1 MRSVT
6 KCENI
11 KDVRAQSQFVT
22 TFQGNESTESADALV
37 VIVGDL
43 CTLIECIIYHNWLH
57 AAAHIHA
64 NNNGSNQYN
73 QAAALCTQAE
83 Q

>member
-11 KDVRAQSQFVT
+11 KDVRAQSQLVT

-43 CTLIECIIYHNWLH
+43 CTLIECIIYHN
-57 AAAHIHA
+57 
-64 NNNGSNQYN
+64 
-73 QAAALCTQAE
+73 
-83 Q
+83 

>member
-43 CTLIECIIYHNWLH
+43 CTLIECIIYHN
-57 AAAHIHA
+57 
-64 NNNGSNQYN
+64 
-73 QAAALCTQAE
+73 
-83 Q
+83 